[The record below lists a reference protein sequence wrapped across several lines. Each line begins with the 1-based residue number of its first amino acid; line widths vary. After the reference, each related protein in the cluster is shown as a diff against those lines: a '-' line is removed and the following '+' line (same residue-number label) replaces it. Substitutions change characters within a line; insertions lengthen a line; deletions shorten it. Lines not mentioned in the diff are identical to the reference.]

1 MKRIDYSRNGDEKAL
16 CSLIEEH
23 QKKQKKLYPLRIN
36 AITVIYVPKSKC
48 NAKYAEAY
56 RKKIDIFKKEIAR

>member
-1 MKRIDYSRNGDEKAL
+1 MKRIDYSRNSDEEKL

-23 QKKQKKLYPLRIN
+23 QNRQRKLYPLRIN

-56 RKKIDIFKKEIAR
+56 RKKIDIFKKEINR